1 MKLLCYVFRATICI
15 FNICTS
21 LWFLDNVLVCDS
33 EIRRKNK
40 FIFCSLILLIKI
52 VGEEIGIFLAI
63 IWYYSVLFI
72 YAIYIKAKVNL
83 SNVFWI
89 TQSVSNCL
97 CVFILT
103 YIFGA
108 FFEKC
113 TFLEFYNANS
123 LLKQTIFFFSVLFR
137 IKIIKV
143 NIKNRFIIDNLSNNQ
158 KIISILVFLI
168 IQFFLIITLK
178 GSVVINNPVTFYE
191 GILVIL
197 LFGVDIFFYKIL
209 TFLSKE
215 IEEKYLLEMSVKQN
229 ELEERYINEIS
240 QIYTDIKS
248 WKHDYRN
255 NINVICNLA
264 IENKH
269 EELFKYIE
277 EFDKEIMV
285 AEAVIYTGVFLIDSV
300 VTSKYL
306 YGSRRGIKFNINT
319 EKIEK
324 GKISDFDMNIIL
336 SNILDNAI
344 EGALRA
350 KEKKVDINI
359 YERDNNIVFKIR
371 NTFDGYIEKF
381 NGSYLTT
388 KEENLH
394 GLGINRVNKVISKY
408 NGMLYMND
416 ENNIFES
423 KVIIPIK

>member
-1 MKLLCYVFRATICI
+1 MQLLCYVLRAAICI

-21 LWFLDNVLVCDS
+21 LWFLDNVLVCNS
-33 EIRRKNK
+33 EIREKNK
-40 FIFCSLILLIKI
+40 FIFCTLILVIVI
-52 VGEEIGIFLAI
+52 VGEEIGILPAI
-63 IWYYSVLFI
+63 IWYYSILFI
-72 YAIYIKAKVNL
+72 YAIYIKAKISL

-97 CVFILT
+97 CVFILS

-123 LLKQTIFFFSVLFR
+123 LLKQSIFFFSVLFR
-137 IKIIKV
+137 IKFIKI
-143 NIKNRFIIDNLSNNQ
+143 NIKNRLIIDNLSNNQ
-158 KIISILVFLI
+158 KVISILVFLI

-178 GSVVINNPVTFYE
+178 GSVVTNNPVTFYE

-197 LFGVDIFFYKIL
+197 LFGVDVFFYKIL
-209 TFLSKE
+209 IFLSKE
-215 IEEKYLLEMSVKQN
+215 IEEKYLLEMSIKKS
-229 ELEERYINEIS
+229 ELEERYIKEIS

-264 IENKH
+264 VANRH

-277 EFDKEIMV
+277 EFDREIKV
-285 AEAVIYTGVFLIDSV
+285 AEAVNYTGIFFIDSV
-300 VTSKYL
+300 ITSKYL
-306 YGSRRGIKFNINT
+306 YGSSKGIKFNIYT
-319 EKIEK
+319 DKIEK
-324 GKISDFDMNIIL
+324 GNISGFDINIIF

-344 EGALRA
+344 EGALRS
-350 KEKKVDINI
+350 KEKKIDINI
-359 YERDNNIVFKIR
+359 YQIDNNMVFKIK
-371 NTFDGYIEKF
+371 NTFDGQVKKW
-381 NGSYLTT
+381 NGSYLTI
-388 KEENLH
+388 KEKNLH
-394 GLGINRVNKVISKY
+394 GLGINRVKKVISKY
-408 NGMLYMND
+408 NGMLYMSD

>member
-1 MKLLCYVFRATICI
+1 MQFICYISRAVICT

-21 LWFLDNVLVCDS
+21 LWFLDNILIYDRK
-33 EIRRKNK
+33 IRNRDKI
-40 FIFCSLILLIKI
+40 IFCILIIPILVI
-52 VGEEIGIFLAI
+52 GEAIGILSSI
-63 IWYYSVLFI
+63 IWYYSILFV
-72 YAIYIKAKVNL
+72 YGMYIGAKMNL
-83 SNVFWI
+83 LNIFLI
-89 TQSVSNCL
+89 IQSVSNCL
-97 CVFILT
+97 AIFLLA

-108 FFEKC
+108 LFEKS

-123 LLKQTIFFFSVLFR
+123 LLKQSIFLFSVLFR
-137 IKIIKV
+137 IRIIK
-143 NIKNRFIIDNLSNNQ
+143 NYIKHRLVIENLTNNQ
-158 KIISILVFLI
+158 ILISIFVFLI
-168 IQFFLIITLK
+168 IQFFLVITLR
-178 GSVVINNPVTFYE
+178 GSVINNSTVTFYE
-191 GILVIL
+191 GILIIL
-197 LFGVDIFFYKIL
+197 LFIVDTFFYRIL
-209 TFLSKE
+209 IFLSRE

-306 YGSRRGIKFNINT
+306 YGSSRGIKFNINT

-408 NGMLYMND
+408 SGMLYMND

>member
-1 MKLLCYVFRATICI
+1 MKLLCYVFRATICIFNICTSLWFLDNVLVCDSEIRRKNKFIFCVLKIMKLLCYVFRATICI

-40 FIFCSLILLIKI
+40 FIFCSLILLIII

-143 NIKNRFIIDNLSNNQ
+143 NIKNRFIYIFGAFFEKCTFLEFYNANSLLKQTIFFFSVLFRIKIIKVNIKNRFIIDNLSNNQ
-158 KIISILVFLI
+158 KVISILVFLI

-229 ELEERYINEIS
+229 
-240 QIYTDIKS
+240 
-248 WKHDYRN
+248 
-255 NINVICNLA
+255 
-264 IENKH
+264 
-269 EELFKYIE
+269 
-277 EFDKEIMV
+277 
-285 AEAVIYTGVFLIDSV
+285 
-300 VTSKYL
+300 
-306 YGSRRGIKFNINT
+306 
-319 EKIEK
+319 
-324 GKISDFDMNIIL
+324 
-336 SNILDNAI
+336 
-344 EGALRA
+344 
-350 KEKKVDINI
+350 
-359 YERDNNIVFKIR
+359 
-371 NTFDGYIEKF
+371 
-381 NGSYLTT
+381 
-388 KEENLH
+388 
-394 GLGINRVNKVISKY
+394 
-408 NGMLYMND
+408 
-416 ENNIFES
+416 
-423 KVIIPIK
+423 

>member
-1 MKLLCYVFRATICI
+1 M
-15 FNICTS
+15 
-21 LWFLDNVLVCDS
+21 
-33 EIRRKNK
+33 
-40 FIFCSLILLIKI
+40 ILI
-52 VGEEIGIFLAI
+52 VGEEIGILSAV
-63 IWYYSVLFI
+63 IWYYSILFI

-113 TFLEFYNANS
+113 TFLEFYNDNS
-123 LLKQTIFFFSVLFR
+123 LLKQIIFFFSVLFR

-158 KIISILVFLI
+158 KVIAILVFLI

-178 GSVVINNPVTFYE
+178 GSVVTNNPVTFYD

-215 IEEKYLLEMSVKQN
+215 IEEKYLLEMSIKKS
-229 ELEERYINEIS
+229 ELEERYIEEIS

-264 IENKH
+264 VENKH

-285 AEAVIYTGVFLIDSV
+285 AEAVIYSGVFIIDSV

-306 YGSRRGIKFNINT
+306 YGSSKGIKFKINT
-319 EKIEK
+319 DKIEK
-324 GKISDFDMNIIL
+324 GNISDFDINIII

-359 YERDNNIVFKIR
+359 YEKDNNIVFKIR
-371 NTFDGYIEKF
+371 NTFDGYIEKC
-381 NGSYLTT
+381 NGSYLTI
-388 KEENLH
+388 KEKNLH
-394 GLGINRVNKVISKY
+394 GLGINRVKKVISKY
-408 NGMLYMND
+408 NGMLYMSD
-416 ENNIFES
+416 DNNIFES